1 MSDAYVFIVFVND
14 RVEHTFSRRSTADK
28 YASLLREHLKNLK
41 SPFGIPEVTV
51 GKYSLTEGTEETAQ
65 MVMDDLY
72 GESEPDDLSDII
84 VVDEYHVIQHNPEAV
99 KALLNRSR
107 STQFPVTEPLSRDR
121 MRVLTQSV
129 RDVKNYPQEGT
140 QE

>member
-1 MSDAYVFIVFVND
+1 M
-14 RVEHTFSRRSTADK
+14 
-28 YASLLREHLKNLK
+28 
-41 SPFGIPEVTV
+41 

>member
-28 YASLLREHLKNLK
+28 YASLLQEHLKNLK

-84 VVDEYHVIQHNPEAV
+84 VVDEYHVIQHDPEAI
-99 KALLNRSR
+99 KALLN
-107 STQFPVTEPLSRDR
+107 LSRDNRLSVTEASFRDR
-121 MRVLTQSV
+121 MKGLTPSL
-129 RDVKNYPQEGT
+129 RDLKNYPQEGT